1 MVGKIIWESL
11 SIALLLYGSYLA
23 YVFIW
28 FSLFRIFDMDII
40 TAKLISGSVTL
51 TIIAISSIRWFIKK
65 HKELK
70 LMKSEGQNVSGN

>member
-28 FSLFRIFDMDII
+28 FGLFRIFDMDIT
-40 TAKLISGSVTL
+40 TAKLISGSIAL
-51 TIIAISSIRWFIKK
+51 TIIVVSSIRWFMKK

-70 LMKSEGQNVSGN
+70 LMKNEGQDVSGN

>member
-28 FSLFRIFDMDII
+28 FSLFRIFDMDIT
-40 TAKLISGSVTL
+40 TAKLISGSIAL
-51 TIIAISSIRWFIKK
+51 TIIVVSSIRWFMKK

-70 LMKSEGQNVSGN
+70 LMKNEGQDVSGN

>member
-28 FSLFRIFDMDII
+28 FSLFRIFEMNI
-40 TAKLISGSVTL
+40 TTARLISGSITL
-51 TIIAISSIRWFIKK
+51 TIIAVSSIRWFIKK

-70 LMKSEGQNVSGN
+70 VMENEGRDASGN

>member
-1 MVGKIIWESL
+1 MVGKIFWESL

-28 FSLFRIFDMDII
+28 FSLFRILDMDIT
-40 TAKLISGSVTL
+40 TAKLISGSMTL

-70 LMKSEGQNVSGN
+70 LMKNEG

>member
-28 FSLFRIFDMDII
+28 FSLFRIFEMDIT
-40 TAKLISGSVTL
+40 TAKLISGSITL

-70 LMKSEGQNVSGN
+70 VMENEGQDVSGN

>member
-28 FSLFRIFDMDII
+28 FSLFRIFDTDIT
-40 TAKLISGSVTL
+40 TAKLISGSITL
-51 TIIAISSIRWFIKK
+51 TIIVVSSIRWFIKK

-70 LMKSEGQNVSGN
+70 LMKNEDQDVSGN

>member
-28 FSLFRIFDMDII
+28 FSLFRIFDMDIT
-40 TAKLISGSVTL
+40 TAKLISGSITL
-51 TIIAISSIRWFIKK
+51 TIIVVSSIRWFMKK

-70 LMKSEGQNVSGN
+70 LMKNESQDVSGN

>member
-1 MVGKIIWESL
+1 MIGKIFWESL

-28 FSLFRIFDMDII
+28 FSLFRIFDMDITI
-40 TAKLISGSVTL
+40 AKLISGSITL

-70 LMKSEGQNVSGN
+70 LMKNEGQDVSGN

>member
-28 FSLFRIFDMDII
+28 FSLFRIFDMDITI
-40 TAKLISGSVTL
+40 TKLISGSITL

-70 LMKSEGQNVSGN
+70 VMKNEG